1 MLEDGIIGAIA
12 LDEGA
17 LVLGLRISGKRRGER
32 EGGQGEGRRDE
43 LGREA
48 HIEGNRR
55 SKNGLKKDTCL
66 FEKTK
71 AEDLLYREGCW
82 TGMHLDRRRRRTSEE
97 GGMCFREYMIRVI
110 NRQSEGEGTLGR
122 ARSISKQ
129 VNVNVI
135 IIIVTVNYCII
146 VGRRIE

>member
-17 LVLGLRISGKRRGER
+17 LVLGLRISRKRRGESK
-32 EGGQGEGRRDE
+32 GAQGEGRRDE

-55 SKNGLKKDTCL
+55 SKNGSKKDACL
-66 FEKTK
+66 FERTK
-71 AEDLLYREGCW
+71 AEVAEVLYREGCW
-82 TGMHLDRRRRRTSEE
+82 RGMHLDRRRRRTSEE
-97 GGMCFREYMIRVI
+97 GGMWFREYMIRVI

-122 ARSISKQ
+122 AASIKKQ
-129 VNVNVI
+129 VNVI
-135 IIIVTVNYCII
+135 IIITVII
-146 VGRRIE
+146 VG